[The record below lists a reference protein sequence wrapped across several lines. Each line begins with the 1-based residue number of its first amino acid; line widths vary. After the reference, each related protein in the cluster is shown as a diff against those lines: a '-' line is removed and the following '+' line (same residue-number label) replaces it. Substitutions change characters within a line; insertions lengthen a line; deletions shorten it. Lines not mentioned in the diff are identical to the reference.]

1 MHFKLTKEYIET
13 LRELISDGSD
23 DLLKVELNKMHPADI
38 AEFFD
43 KLKLAEATYLFK
55 LLESEKSAEVMIE
68 LDESDREKLLS
79 TLTSK
84 EIAEQVIDNID
95 SDDAADM
102 LAELSEEK
110 QQEII
115 SHITDQEQQSDIR
128 DLMRY
133 DEDSAGGIMAT
144 ELIKVQSDWTI
155 SRGIREMRRQAED
168 VDEVYTI
175 YVTDEQEH
183 LVGTLSLKK
192 LLFSPSSMK
201 TLIADIFDDQQLK
214 FAYPDTSSEDCAL
227 LMDKYDL
234 VVMPVV
240 DRNMKLLGRITI
252 DDVLD
257 VMKEEAEK
265 DYQLAS
271 GISESVVS
279 DASIWLHTRSRLPWL
294 LIALFG
300 GLMVSKV
307 IGSFEEEL
315 SKVAILMIFIPL
327 IAAMGGN
334 VGVQSSAIVVQGLAN
349 KSVST
354 DNIVRRLIK
363 EFGIACL
370 NGIICASLLFLYTWM
385 FLDSHALSFTVSIS
399 LLSVI
404 IFAGLFGT
412 VIPLVLNALKIDP
425 ALATGPFIT
434 TSNDLIGLTIYFFW
448 AHQFFMVI

>member
-1 MHFKLTKEYIET
+1 MQFELTKEYIEN
-13 LRELISDGSD
+13 LRELISGGEDE
-23 DLLKVELNKMHPADI
+23 LLKKELDTMHPADI

-68 LDESDREKLLS
+68 LDEGDREKLLS

-95 SDDAADM
+95 SDDAADV
-102 LAELSEEK
+102 LAELSQEK
-110 QQEII
+110 QHEVM
-115 SHITDQEQQSDIR
+115 SHISDLEQQSDIR
-128 DLMRY
+128 ELLGY

-144 ELIKVQSDWTI
+144 ELVKVQSNWTI
-155 SRGIREMRRQAED
+155 AHGIREMRKQAED
-168 VDEVYTI
+168 IDEVYSI
-175 YVTDEQEH
+175 YVTDEEDR
-183 LVGTLSLKK
+183 LLGTLSLKK

-201 TLIADIFDDQQLK
+201 TLIVDIFEDQK
-214 FAYPDTSSEDCAL
+214 MTYAYLDTSSEDCAL

-252 DDVLD
+252 DDVVD

-271 GISESVVS
+271 GISESVVT

-349 KSVST
+349 KSVT
-354 DNIVRRLIK
+354 ADNIIRRLVK

-399 LLSVI
+399 LFSVI